1 MWHLWSLPIK
11 SLFCLYY
18 ILGFCYL
25 QLKDSSILH
34 VRRTHHISI
43 HIRKWK
49 HSVLN
54 AKFRC
59 QEWTL
64 EVRGCSSLYS
74 CVAGDL
80 GNWTLKPLLSLYM
93 YVKAVGWLCGIGE
106 GKIYRNQLLG
116 GFWVEQLLL
125 VPLLCFLRP
134 PLISA
139 KSIRASW
146 LPLVGLLSP
155 SFPTNVPFTLAAV
168 PAVVYVTPSALSM
181 NIVYLHGCL
190 IVSEIPVVVP
200 IRETEELVV
209 IHYQQLKTV
218 PVPYLWFNTSSS
230 SNSLVVFEWYA
241 RPCNSPLLLSPFL
254 VTTPSSWNH
263 LRFSTHVLSWACV
276 SLLRLFLES
285 PSLLA
290 LHIEFSFI
298 ISASP
303 QILSPLGS
311 LPKMS
316 CSLLPSVKT
325 SVCILLAA
333 PWCPLSC
340 YCSLYIFL
348 SHAADF
354 MLLKDLGL
362 ILVFPDVL
370 Q

>member
-241 RPCNSPLLLSPFL
+241 RPCKFSSSFVPFPCHYSILMEPLEILYTCPVLGLCVLAQAFPGKPIPTCSAYWVLIHHLSLTSNPISSWKPSQNELLLTPFCEDL
-254 VTTPSSWNH
+254 CLHLACSSLMPSFLLLFFVH
-263 LRFSTHVLSWACV
+263 L
-276 SLLRLFLES
+276 
-285 PSLLA
+285 
-290 LHIEFSFI
+290 SF
-298 ISASP
+298 
-303 QILSPLGS
+303 
-311 LPKMS
+311 S
-316 CSLLPSVKT
+316 CSRLH
-325 SVCILLAA
+325 A
-333 PWCPLSC
+333 P
-340 YCSLYIFL
+340 
-348 SHAADF
+348 
-354 MLLKDLGL
+354 
-362 ILVFPDVL
+362 
-370 Q
+370 